1 MIELIRRLDRTRF
14 EVHVAC
20 FHREGAWLSR
30 VEACAPVTEFP
41 IAGFSRPATLARA
54 AGFARWLR
62 SQRIAVLHSCDFYA
76 NTFALPVAAVAGVP
90 LRVGSR
96 RELAPDKS
104 PTQIALQRHAYRWAH
119 AIVANSSAAAD
130 SLLREGVPHGRI
142 SVIPNGVNLE
152 RFAFQRSVRPV
163 RTILTVANLRREKA
177 HEVLFGA
184 IARVAPRHP
193 SLRLRLAGDGPR
205 AAELR
210 ALAAS
215 LGVADRIAFL
225 GHREDVSALLEDA
238 DAFVLPSRSEAFPN
252 SVMEAMAA
260 GLPVIVSAVGGLL
273 ELVYSGRT
281 GVLVPVDDRAAL
293 ADAIDALVMDPE
305 RAYELGQAARA
316 DIARRYSFDRMAR
329 SFEDLYVSHLRA
341 ASEAA

>member
-1 MIELIRRLDRTRF
+1 MTELIRRLDRTRF
-14 EVHVAC
+14 DVHVAC
-20 FHREGAWLSR
+20 FHRAGAWLSR

-54 AGFARWLR
+54 AGFARWCR
-62 SQRIAVLHSCDFYA
+62 SHRIAVVHSCDFDA

-96 RELAPDKS
+96 RELASDKTS
-104 PTQIALQRHAYRWAH
+104 AQIALQRHACRCAH
-119 AIVANSSAAAD
+119 VIVANSSAAAD
-130 SLLREGVPHGRI
+130 SLLREGVPDARI
-142 SVIPNGVNLE
+142 RVIPNGVNLE
-152 RFAFQRSVRPV
+152 RFAFPRSVRPV

-193 SLRLRLAGDGPR
+193 ALRLRLAGDGPR

-215 LGVADRIAFL
+215 LGVADRITFL
-225 GHREDVSALLEDA
+225 GHRDDVSALLEDA

-252 SVMEAMAA
+252 SVMEAMAS
-260 GLPVIVSAVGGLL
+260 GLPVIASAVGGLL

-281 GVLVPVDDRAAL
+281 GVLVPVDDRGAL
-293 ADAIDALVMDPE
+293 ADAIDSLIADPE
-305 RAYELGQAARA
+305 RAHALGEAARA
-316 DIARRYSFDRMAR
+316 EIAHRYSFDRMVQ
-329 SFEDLYVSHLRA
+329 SFEEFYVSHLRA
-341 ASEAA
+341 ASQAA